1 MAIEAGLVLF
11 FCICRVACI
20 RDADCYKYCIL
31 INDDFIII
39 YTV

>member
-11 FCICRVACI
+11 FVFVCVACI

-31 INDDFIII
+31 IDDDFIVS